1 MFGRRSH
8 PHVYME
14 VCRWADAAPDFGSR
28 VQMASR
34 LTWVVIRGVN
44 SASLPH
50 QRSCGG
56 TVLILQTPLV
66 MSQTHIHHVL
76 MDASGSMQNC
86 YDATL
91 AALNSQIAS
100 LRAVQAEHPDQDVR
114 FSISDFS
121 NDYRMWFA
129 PKSIGEIHDISE
141 EQYQLR
147 GSTALWDGLGTL
159 ITRTVDHIGADA
171 PAKGTSVSIMVLTD
185 GFENASRIFSPGA
198 LRLLIDNLTEKGWE
212 FRFMGADIDPLEVS
226 RELGFDARR
235 TARFSKQEMHMV
247 DGYMADEVRSYLH
260 AKKR

>member
-56 TVLILQTPLV
+56 TVLILQTSLV

>member
-1 MFGRRSH
+1 
-8 PHVYME
+8 
-14 VCRWADAAPDFGSR
+14 
-28 VQMASR
+28 MASR

-44 SASLPH
+44 SASLPRH
-50 QRSCGG
+50 RSCGG

-100 LRAVQAEHPDQDVR
+100 LRSVRAEHPDQDVR

-121 NDYRMWFA
+121 HDYRMWFA

-247 DGYMADEVRSYLH
+247 DGYMANEVRSYIS